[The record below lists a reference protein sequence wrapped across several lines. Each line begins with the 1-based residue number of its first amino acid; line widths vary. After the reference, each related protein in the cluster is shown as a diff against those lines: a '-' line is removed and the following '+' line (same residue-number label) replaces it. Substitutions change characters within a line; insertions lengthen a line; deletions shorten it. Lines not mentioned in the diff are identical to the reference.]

1 MLQNWKDA
9 DDSGAKSDIDEEVK
23 RQVHID
29 FGKDALH
36 VKIIA
41 MVYLKR
47 SGIRFAPLRDEFDN
61 DYSKGCDNF
70 TNETSIKHRRICLY
84 KVPSVWTSR
93 TVTGETHAK
102 DGGKGLKT
110 GESQHFST
118 NETLPKGYTCF

>member
-1 MLQNWKDA
+1 MNTCEMECFLIDSSREIYESNERNIPLDWKDA

-93 TVTGETHAK
+93 TVTGETQQ
-102 DGGKGLKT
+102 
-110 GESQHFST
+110 EM
-118 NETLPKGYTCF
+118 